1 MSGRFELERVRV
13 TGSRLYFVGV
23 MVTRLLILRTWAAV
37 ELLIIF
43 QIAFGH
49 VKIQYR
55 LILKLFYNECTHLKC
70 RDFIIKKKNGSS
82 RSACQNIKVCFA
94 QAFEGYCFIHLVFKL
109 RIFFLSSDAFCSNA
123 ESVALDIDWPV

>member
-1 MSGRFELERVRV
+1 MKIALSEREVPIRE
-13 TGSRLYFVGV
+13 GSSYRESTVFCGCYGNSFANI
-23 MVTRLLILRTWAAV
+23 TNKWAAV

-70 RDFIIKKKNGSS
+70 RHFIIKKKNGSS
-82 RSACQNIKVCFA
+82 RSACQIKLLKGTVSF
-94 QAFEGYCFIHLVFKL
+94 HLGFKL
-109 RIFFLSSDAFCSNA
+109 RIFFSLIGRILFEC
-123 ESVALDIDWPV
+123 

>member
-1 MSGRFELERVRV
+1 MA
-13 TGSRLYFVGV
+13 TGV
-23 MVTRLLILRTWAAV
+23 MVTRLLILRTWASL

-55 LILKLFYNECTHLKC
+55 LTLKLFYNECTHLNC
-70 RDFIIKKKNGSS
+70 RHLIIKKKNGSS
-82 RSACQNIKVCFA
+82 RSACQKLKFVSLKLLKGTVSF
-94 QAFEGYCFIHLVFKL
+94 HLVFKL